1 MAETTV
7 AYWVS
12 SAALASREN
21 LAFSRASERM
31 EMRVSRLGSW
41 AVAEGGGAG

>member
-7 AYWVS
+7 AYWVRR
-12 SAALASREN
+12 AALASREN

-41 AVAEGGGAG
+41 AVAGGGGGG